1 MLVTEPVQSQATIV
15 VAGVDTH
22 KDSHHVAVLD
32 LVGRVLADRA
42 FPVTG
47 AGYRQLLDW
56 VAGHGV
62 IESFGIELTDSYG
75 AGLTRYLTG
84 QGVAVL
90 QVTTTDKAARA
101 RRGKT
106 DRLDAIAAAQKV
118 LAGLARAIPKDTT
131 GSIES
136 IRMIS
141 IVRASAVKDRTRAI
155 NQFKALIITAPTE
168 LREQLGGLTTAT
180 ALKLARTF
188 RPDPTR
194 LAVPAVAAKQALKRL
209 AARISELDPEIAAA
223 EKELGRLATAV
234 APTLIARPC
243 IGPITAAQLLMT
255 ASSNITRIHSEAA
268 FARLCGAAPIP
279 VASGKT
285 HRMRLHRGGDRQAN
299 YALHMII
306 IGRLKND
313 PATKAYRDKK
323 LAKGHSTKD
332 AIRALKRYVARE
344 VFNTLKTDLNLT

>member
-1 MLVTEPVQSQATIV
+1 MLVTQPEQTQATIV

-22 KDSHHVAVLD
+22 KDTHHVAVLD

-42 FPVTG
+42 FPVTST
-47 AGYRQLLDW
+47 GYRQLLDW
-56 VAGHGV
+56 VADFGV

-84 QGVAVL
+84 RGLPVL

-131 GSIES
+131 GSIEA
-136 IRMIS
+136 IRMIT
-141 IVRASAVKDRTRAI
+141 IVRDSAVKDRTRAI
-155 NQFKALIITAPTE
+155 NQFQALIITAPAV
-168 LREQLGGLTTAT
+168 LREQFQGLTTT
-180 ALKLARTF
+180 AAVKLARSF
-188 RPDPTR
+188 RPDPAR
-194 LAVPAVAAKQALKRL
+194 LAEPTQAAKQALKRL
-209 AARISELDPEIAAA
+209 AARIGDLEPEIAAA
-223 EKELGRLATAV
+223 QKELAALVGAV
-234 APTLIARPC
+234 APTLLGRPC
-243 IGPITAAQLLMT
+243 IGPITAARLLMT
-255 ASSNITRIHSEAA
+255 ASSNVTRIHSEAA

-313 PATKAYRDKK
+313 PATQAYCDKK
-323 LAKGHSTKD
+323 LGQSHSKKD

-344 VFNTLKTDLNLT
+344 VFHLLKTDLILP